1 MSFKTTS
8 GISMFIANYKTIKK
22 KRYWNIIMIN
32 FHYILQLP
40 VSDYLKIVTRKWKL
54 IYLVIEFHVRK
65 KIIFY
70 YFPLIRFVI
79 YLNNS
84 KIHTN
89 CQCKQMPHSNFWQR
103 RVKYKKWH
111 FLALPNLDI
120 KIQYVKVLH
129 DRKLIPLDQKHNW
142 DFKLFLHCRIKTHQ
156 EDP

>member
-103 RVKYKKWH
+103 GLNIKNGIFWPYPTWISKYNTWR
-111 FLALPNLDI
+111 FCTI
-120 KIQYVKVLH
+120 E
-129 DRKLIPLDQKHNW
+129 NW
-142 DFKLFLHCRIKTHQ
+142 SR
-156 EDP
+156 

>member
-1 MSFKTTS
+1 VELC
-8 GISMFIANYKTIKK
+8 
-22 KRYWNIIMIN
+22 N

-65 KIIFY
+65 QIIFY
-70 YFPLIRFVI
+70 YFRLVRFVI

-111 FLALPNLDI
+111 FLFNLTTHLLDFEYASSS
-120 KIQYVKVLH
+120 YVYVLH
-129 DRKLIPLDQKHNW
+129 ETPVVQGHNRILGRLELW
-142 DFKLFLHCRIKTHQ
+142 IFLVGFYPAV
-156 EDP
+156 E